1 MPQCLPTEYGI
12 ELKLLLPSDGDWE
25 GIYTYYNHGLEPPL
39 GGVRS
44 DAVDEAAWTVEQVER
59 LLSSTAIWVRYVIEI
74 TKNPKDH
81 NPDLPLEYSLKPED
95 NGDLLL
101 AVKMETLESTIR
113 WDKVAGKIIFSARDA
128 FDLSWEGF
136 LYYKIILEDFVAK
149 IKEQ

>member
-1 MPQCLPTEYGI
+1 MALPSDYGI
-12 ELKLLLPSDGDWE
+12 EIKLLLQSDGGWE
-25 GIYTYYNHGLEPPL
+25 GVYTYYNHGLEPPH

-44 DAVDEAAWTVEQVER
+44 EAADATTWKVGKLEG
-59 LLSSTAIWVRYVIEI
+59 LLHSTDIWIRAIAGFI
-74 TKNPKDH
+74 KLPKDH
-81 NPDLPLEYSLKPED
+81 NPDLPLEYSLKPQE

-101 AVKMETLESTIR
+101 AVKMETLESTMR
-113 WDKVAGKIIFSARDA
+113 WDKATGNVIFNARDA